1 MILSGF
7 AGAEDTALRRLAD
20 RYLESVVRRDPTYAP
35 LAPAARASLNAK
47 PVPTDVLPEVI
58 DFPALQI
65 FMDSDQGGVVML
77 GVAMGTEGPR
87 PYAVR
92 LQVQDGRISEVET
105 LLSSVTKGHFAD
117 VDQLFRPDVLY
128 DAPVPPVRAVDRDR
142 LRAIADSYW
151 TGLQESDG
159 SIPPFAYRCER
170 FDNGKKITNN
180 LSILLSPEAAVLT
193 CASSLTA
200 TRPARPSP
208 RSRRFPV
215 LDVGLGVAASLV
227 LVDFGPNTLG
237 FPPMTHYMMAIFK
250 VVDGEIRCIDE
261 ISEKLPFGAP
271 SPW

>member
-1 MILSGF
+1 
-7 AGAEDTALRRLAD
+7 
-20 RYLESVVRRDPTYAP
+20 VV
-35 LAPAARASLNAK
+35 
-47 PVPTDVLPEVI
+47 

-65 FMDSDQGGVVML
+65 FMDPEQGGVVIL
-77 GVAMGTEGPR
+77 GVAKGADGPR
-87 PYAVR
+87 PYGVR
-92 LQVQDGRISEVET
+92 LKLQDDRISEVET

-142 LRAIADSYW
+142 LKAIADSYW

-227 LVDFGPNTLG
+227 LVDFGPNALG
-237 FPPMTHYMMAIFK
+237 FPPMTHYMMALFK

-261 ISEKLPFGAP
+261 ISEKLPFGT
-271 SPW
+271 SCPW